1 MISTS
6 RSAEAA
12 VTRTDLSRNAGRDH
26 LGMEGDSHSGIMTT
40 WPGIGDLL
48 PQSVSS
54 GSRVGPRSPAQ
65 SRRRVPIL
73 VVQNDGALV
82 GNTVF
87 AFARRISLPWSV
99 RSRVSNGAW
108 LSFLGAIYPA
118 RKILMSVSVTSMA
131 SAACSMAPAPCS
143 LAPELGHGAPMM
155 VNGRLTSAPAGIVAA
170 ILDLHAAQYVVD
182 DFQVHA
188 TCR

>member
-1 MISTS
+1 V
-6 RSAEAA
+6 A
-12 VTRTDLSRNAGRDH
+12 
-26 LGMEGDSHSGIMTT
+26 
-40 WPGIGDLL
+40 GIGDLL

-73 VVQNDGALV
+73 VLQNDGALV

-99 RSRVSNGAW
+99 RLRVSNGAW
-108 LSFLGAIYPA
+108 LSSLGAIYPA

-170 ILDLHAAQYVVD
+170 ILDLHAAQYVVA

-188 TCR
+188 TCRWSCRRASLGPEC